1 MIDLCPFDESPLKV
15 AVRGRVMPRKPYK
28 SQEEFREIYSRQ
40 PREKFEY
47 TLVAK

>member
-1 MIDLCPFDESPLKV
+1 MIDLCAFDELPLKV

-28 SQEEFREIYSRQ
+28 SQEEARKNYSRQ
-40 PREKFEY
+40 PREKFQY